1 MLDMFIGGFRAP
13 DYGHF
18 KGICMSVALWI
29 VLLVCVLWI
38 ALSEMPA
45 GWDGHLPLP
54 YLIAL
59 TPLLWIPT
67 LAIAIAG
74 VVRHDTALAIVAA
87 IACIA
92 SLLRKIAYWN
102 NNLTS
107 INTAQMVADNIAK
120 KRETSC
126 GTHTSTA
133 AEAAK
138 HGRFRVMTLNCRYG
152 RANAAAIVSA
162 VKEHD
167 VAVLA
172 LQELTDDLVAA
183 LDEAGLSD
191 LLPYRQLGENKD
203 TDNGGFNGIWIRIEP
218 SDTSPITA
226 VIPAADVPGVCFPID
241 AMRGITFVSAHPKS
255 PMRGCRD
262 WSAGIIGL
270 GELATSQKQGDI
282 TVVLGDL
289 NSGTDHPSFRKLL
302 DAGFQDARVDRGE
315 GPPRHVPIVAAVAA
329 SHPRPHLVHRR
340 SDRIRRALLH
350 GQRYRSSCSG
360 RHADVEISRK

>member
-120 KRETSC
+120 KRETSR
-126 GTHTSTA
+126 GTHTSIA

-152 RANAAAIVSA
+152 RANAAAIVGA

-203 TDNGGFNGIWIRIEP
+203 TDLSLIHI
-218 SDTSPITA
+218 
-226 VIPAADVPGVCFPID
+226 
-241 AMRGITFVSAHPKS
+241 
-255 PMRGCRD
+255 
-262 WSAGIIGL
+262 
-270 GELATSQKQGDI
+270 
-282 TVVLGDL
+282 
-289 NSGTDHPSFRKLL
+289 
-302 DAGFQDARVDRGE
+302 
-315 GPPRHVPIVAAVAA
+315 
-329 SHPRPHLVHRR
+329 
-340 SDRIRRALLH
+340 
-350 GQRYRSSCSG
+350 
-360 RHADVEISRK
+360 

>member
-74 VVRHDTALAIVAA
+74 AVRHDTALAIVAA
-87 IACIA
+87 IVCIA

-152 RANAAAIVSA
+152 RANVAAIVSA

-302 DAGFQDARVDRGE
+302 DAGFQDAALTEAKG
-315 GPPRHVPIVAAVAA
+315 
-329 SHPRPHLVHRR
+329 
-340 SDRIRRALLH
+340 RRATFPSWLPWPRLILDH
-350 GQRYRSSCSG
+350 ILFTAGLTASDVRSFTVNG
-360 RHADVEISRK
+360 TDHLALAATLTLK

>member
-120 KRETSC
+120 K
-126 GTHTSTA
+126 A
-133 AEAAK
+133 
-138 HGRFRVMTLNCRYG
+138 
-152 RANAAAIVSA
+152 
-162 VKEHD
+162 
-167 VAVLA
+167 
-172 LQELTDDLVAA
+172 
-183 LDEAGLSD
+183 
-191 LLPYRQLGENKD
+191 
-203 TDNGGFNGIWIRIEP
+203 
-218 SDTSPITA
+218 
-226 VIPAADVPGVCFPID
+226 
-241 AMRGITFVSAHPKS
+241 
-255 PMRGCRD
+255 
-262 WSAGIIGL
+262 
-270 GELATSQKQGDI
+270 
-282 TVVLGDL
+282 
-289 NSGTDHPSFRKLL
+289 
-302 DAGFQDARVDRGE
+302 
-315 GPPRHVPIVAAVAA
+315 
-329 SHPRPHLVHRR
+329 
-340 SDRIRRALLH
+340 
-350 GQRYRSSCSG
+350 
-360 RHADVEISRK
+360 